1 MDEIIDRHKIP
12 GRKNQIKK
20 DFKKV
25 FIELVSEYMGNNPH
39 SVCEVEGAAY
49 FIKYLRKHENC
60 KVAIAT
66 GSWEE
71 TAKRKLKAAGIDIRE
86 CAFASSSDH
95 HSRVNI
101 MKSAEFMASSSIPFI
116 TKTYFGD
123 ASWDKKASEILN
135 YRFILVGN
143 GVKNKYQ
150 IENFKDIEAVLSMLN
165 L

>member
-1 MDEIIDRHKIP
+1 
-12 GRKNQIKK
+12 
-20 DFKKV
+20 
-25 FIELVSEYMGNNPH
+25 
-39 SVCEVEGAAY
+39 
-49 FIKYLRKHENC
+49 
-60 KVAIAT
+60 
-66 GSWEE
+66 
-71 TAKRKLKAAGIDIRE
+71 
-86 CAFASSSDH
+86 
-95 HSRVNI
+95 

-150 IENFKDIEAVLSMLN
+150 IENFKDIEAVLSILN